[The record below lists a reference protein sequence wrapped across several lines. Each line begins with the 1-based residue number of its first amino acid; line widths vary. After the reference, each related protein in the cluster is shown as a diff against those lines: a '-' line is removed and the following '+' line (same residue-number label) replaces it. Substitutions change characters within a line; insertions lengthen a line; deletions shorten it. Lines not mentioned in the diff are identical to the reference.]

1 MTGLERNADIVHMS
15 TYAPLFAHVEGWQ
28 WKPDLIW
35 FDNLRSVRSVNYLVQ
50 QLYGENKGTRVLKTL
65 SGKEALT
72 GQNGIFASAVIDDIK
87 KEIVVKI
94 ANTSSEKKNIVI
106 TLNGLKKGE
115 KTAIKTL
122 LESADLDIE
131 NTLDNPDNIQ
141 LKKTELK
148 VTENSINITTEPMTF
163 TMFNI
168 KL

>member
-1 MTGLERNADIVHMS
+1 
-15 TYAPLFAHVEGWQ
+15 
-28 WKPDLIW
+28 
-35 FDNLRSVRSVNYLVQ
+35 
-50 QLYGENKGTRVLKTL
+50 
-65 SGKEALT
+65 
-72 GQNGIFASAVIDDIK
+72 
-87 KEIVVKI
+87 
-94 ANTSSEKKNIVI
+94 
-106 TLNGLKKGE
+106 
-115 KTAIKTL
+115 L